1 MKDIKIRTS
10 MTFVSA
16 DDQSIAMSASVDVG
30 GEDIDGV
37 MGLKIKPVAQ
47 VSFVEEESGRVLSS
61 MFIERQDLARAITEM
76 RAVYDGMEAC
86 ASIVDR
92 GWQKYRDR
100 VRRRALIP
108 EGGAS
113 GIE

>member
-1 MKDIKIRTS
+1 MKDVRIRAA
-10 MTFVSA
+10 MTFVSV
-16 DDQSIAMSASVDVG
+16 DDQSIAMSAGVDVS

-37 MGLKIKPVAQ
+37 MGLKVKPVAQ

-61 MFIERQDLARAITEM
+61 MFLEKQDLARAITEL
-76 RAVYDGMEAC
+76 RAVYDGMETC

-100 VRRRALIP
+100 IRRRTLAP
-108 EGGAS
+108 DGG
-113 GIE
+113 GGVE